1 MVATRRRNEMDTT
14 LSLLAHGGWGWG
26 WIFPLTWI
34 VVIAVFWTFA
44 WRRPWW
50 RGARGWHE
58 ATSPEAV
65 LGERY
70 ARGEID
76 EDEYRKR
83 LAVLR
88 ERA

>member
-1 MVATRRRNEMDTT
+1 ME
-14 LSLLAHGGWGWG
+14 LLAHGGWGWG

-34 VVIAVFWTFA
+34 VVIALFWTFA
-44 WRRPWW
+44 WRRPGW
-50 RGARGWHE
+50 RRGGGWHVPS
-58 ATSPEAV
+58 SPEAV

-76 EDEYRKR
+76 EEEYRKR

-88 ERA
+88 ERG

>member
-1 MVATRRRNEMDTT
+1 METT
-14 LSLLAHGGWGWG
+14 LAVLAHAGWGWW

-34 VVIAVFWTFA
+34 ALIALFWTFA
-44 WRRPWW
+44 WRGPW
-50 RGARGWHE
+50 RRRAEPWHE
-58 ATSPEAV
+58 ARAPEAV

-76 EDEYRKR
+76 EEEYRKR

-88 ERA
+88 ERG